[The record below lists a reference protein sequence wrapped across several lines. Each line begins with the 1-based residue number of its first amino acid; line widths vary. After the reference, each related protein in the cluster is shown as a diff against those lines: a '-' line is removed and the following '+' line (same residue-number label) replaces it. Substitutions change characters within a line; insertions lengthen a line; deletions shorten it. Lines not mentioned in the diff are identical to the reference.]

1 MTVQKDR
8 KYVGGRKVAEKGGL
22 DLDLQDVADDLAEL
36 RSKLISTLT
45 QLDTEGGLGGGYVSG
60 NTPDAMKTVK
70 G

>member
-8 KYVGGRKVAEKGGL
+8 KYDGGQELTNKGGL

-36 RSKLISTLT
+36 RAKLISTLT
-45 QLDTEGGLGGGYVSG
+45 QLDTEGALGGGYVTA
-60 NTPDAMKTVK
+60 NTPDPMKTTK